1 MTIHKSEPLFLLR
14 HAALHRMTMQYHPHI
29 GQLYIPNLR
38 ARIPNEL
45 GGYYVTS
52 NSQGF
57 RSDVEFRAERGHRPR
72 ILFFGDSFTDGFG
85 VSNHERFT
93 DWIGHALDV
102 EVYNYGLTGSGTDQ
116 QLLIYEHYARGVAA
130 DLIVIGVMV
139 ENIQRIVRSHH
150 RSIDRYSNSYVYLP
164 KPYFTLENGGLEN
177 GALVLHHSPVPKE
190 RFEQEPDGF
199 ETIEKRIEPAW
210 HRFLHG
216 LRRLY
221 YRPELASL
229 RKARPASILQND
241 LFAHFLR
248 KANFQPYE
256 AYLSVESP
264 GWQLMEAI
272 LRRWLAQVAPTPVL
286 IVPIPDSF
294 FYRSTALEPIYQQRF
309 ESLAD
314 PGRNVHVA
322 DITTPINELPPEERA
337 RLPFQHDFH
346 FSPYGNGRVAQ
357 IIGNE
362 ILKRNL
368 LPAAGQRERPFTLAV
383 NGEKRTP
390 SSQTYILGISC
401 FYHNAAACLIHNGQ
415 LVAAA
420 EEERFSRIKH
430 DRNFPHR
437 AVNYCLEEAGIQQS
451 DLAAVV
457 YYDNAY
463 QTFERLIHTQVA
475 VGQAGEEA
483 WLRVVPSWLQYKL
496 TIPAL
501 IRRNLKYDGLILQE
515 MHHRSHAAS
524 AFYPSPFERA
534 AILTVDGVGEWA
546 TAAISVG
553 DGRQIR
559 MIKELHFPHSLGLLY
574 SAFTQFIGFKVN
586 DGEYKMMGLAPYG
599 EPQYVDLIRRH
610 LVDIKEDGSM
620 ALNMDYFAFLSE
632 PAMTNG
638 KFAALFGGPA
648 RHPDEPITQRE
659 RDIARSIQVI
669 TEEIILK
676 MARHAHE
683 LTGEKY
689 LCLAGGVAL
698 NCVANGRLLREGPFD
713 DIWIQPAAGD
723 AGCALGAAFDV
734 WHTYLGQER
743 SVAVDGRSPQAGSL
757 WGPDYSAAEIQGFL
771 DTFGYPYHRLT
782 TKERAE
788 HVARYMEEGKVVG
801 HFAGRLEYG
810 PRALGSRSI
819 IGDARNQEMQTTLNL
834 KIKYRESFRPFAPA
848 VLAERVGDYFELDRE
863 SPYMLLV
870 AQVRPDR
877 CRQPEPM
884 ESENLFEIVRQA
896 RSDIPA
902 ITHVDYSAR
911 IQTIHRA
918 DHPGYYDAINCFAER
933 TGYGVIVNTSFN
945 VRGEPIVCSP
955 YDAYRCF
962 MRTEMDVLL
971 LGDFLLLKEE
981 QPPSTEE
988 KGHMEKYDPEARL
1001 EPVGGPAIE
1010 ALRRFFHQEF
1020 LPVAAQLS
1028 QAERRV
1034 GNRTATEDTY
1044 WVRCLEAP
1052 APERIFEISHALQQE
1067 TLPPAPAAADIVRFW
1082 AAGPARE
1089 QLRPVVEK
1097 LLRLGQEKF
1106 AVEAEQEVVEEVP
1119 EFVYAL
1125 Y

>member
-29 GQLYIPNLR
+29 GQLYIPKVR

-45 GGYYVTS
+45 GGYYVTT
-52 NSQGF
+52 NAQGF
-57 RSDVEFRAERGHRPR
+57 RSDVDFQPEKGGRPR

-93 DWIGHALDV
+93 DRMGRTLDA

-116 QLLIYEHYARGVAA
+116 QLLIYEHCARDVAA
-130 DLIVIGVMV
+130 DLVVIGVMV

-150 RSIDRYSNSYVYLP
+150 RSIDRYSGQYLYLP
-164 KPYFTLENGGLEN
+164 KPYFTLDGG
-177 GALVLHHSPVPKE
+177 GLVLHHSPVPRE
-190 RFEQEPDGF
+190 RSEQEPDSF
-199 ETIEKRIEPAW
+199 ETIEKHIEPAW

-221 YRPELASL
+221 YRPELAKL
-229 RKARPASILQND
+229 RQARPAAILQND
-241 LFAHFLR
+241 LFARFLQ

-256 AYLSVESP
+256 AYLSAESA

-272 LRRWLAQVAPTPVL
+272 LRRWIELVAPVPVL

-294 FYRSTALEPIYQQRF
+294 FYRTTALEPVYQKLYER
-309 ESLAD
+309 LAN
-314 PGRNVHVA
+314 PARNVHVA
-322 DITTPINELPPEERA
+322 DITTPIMRLSPEERA

-346 FSPYGNGRVAQ
+346 FSPYGNQRVAQ
-357 IIGNE
+357 IIGAE
-362 ILKRNL
+362 IAKRNL
-368 LPAAGQRERPFTLAV
+368 LPAASGRERPFTLTI
-383 NGEKRTP
+383 NGEKAAP
-390 SSQTYILGISC
+390 AKHKYVLGISC
-401 FYHNAAACLIHNGQ
+401 FYHNAAACLIRDGD

-420 EEERFSRIKH
+420 EEERFSRVKH
-430 DRNFPHR
+430 DRNFPHL

-457 YYDNAY
+457 YYDNPY
-463 QTFERLIHTQVA
+463 QTFERLLHTQVA
-475 VGQAGEEA
+475 AGEQGEEA

-515 MHHRSHAAS
+515 IHHRSHAAS

-534 AILTVDGVGEWA
+534 AILTIDGVGEWA

-553 DGRQIR
+553 DGRHVR
-559 MIKELHFPHSLGLLY
+559 MIKELHFPHSVGLLY

-586 DGEYKMMGLAPYG
+586 DGEYQMMGLAPYG
-599 EPQYVDLIRRH
+599 EPKYVNVIREH
-610 LVDIKEDGSM
+610 LVDVRDDGSI

-632 PAMTNG
+632 PAMTNE

-659 RDIARSIQVI
+659 RDIARSIQLV

-683 LTGEKY
+683 LTGEKH

-723 AGCALGAAFDV
+723 AGCALGAALDV
-734 WHTYLGQER
+734 WHTYFGNER
-743 SVAVDGRSPQAGSL
+743 VAPAGGRSPQAGSL
-757 WGPDYSAAEIQGFL
+757 WGPEYSAEEIQGFL
-771 DTFGYPYHRLT
+771 ETFAYPYRRLT
-782 TKERAE
+782 SNERAE
-788 HVARYMEEGKVVG
+788 TVARFIEEGKVVG

-870 AQVRPDR
+870 AQVKADR
-877 CRQPEPM
+877 CRQPGQTNSPDLYER
-884 ESENLFEIVRQA
+884 VRQA

-918 DHPGYYDAINCFAER
+918 DHPAYYDAIHTFAER

-945 VRGEPIVCSP
+945 VRGEPIICSP

-962 MRTEMDVLL
+962 MRTEMDVLV

-988 KGHMEKYDPEARL
+988 KGHMEKYDPEARVEL
-1001 EPVGGPAIE
+1001 AGGPAIE
-1010 ALRRFFHQEF
+1010 MLRQFFYQTF
-1020 LPVAAQLS
+1020 LPVAAQLGE
-1028 QAERRV
+1028 AERRV
-1034 GNRTATEDTY
+1034 GNKTSRHGSHWINCPDTA
-1044 WVRCLEAP
+1044 
-1052 APERIFEISHALQQE
+1052 APEYIFEIPHSLQQQN
-1067 TLPPAPAAADIVRFW
+1067 LPPAQAAADMVRFW
-1082 AAGPARE
+1082 AASPARE

-1097 LLRLGQEKF
+1097 LLRLAQEQF
-1106 AVEAEQEVVEEVP
+1106 AVEPEQEVIEEVP